1 MGKIEVFAVYLE
13 GNKRTFYPG
22 QIINGTVFLKI
33 NKDLKL
39 RGVRIEFRGR
49 AKVRWTES
57 SGSGKNR
64 RTHTYHNEEDYI
76 NTIATI
82 YGNGTC

>member
-1 MGKIEVFAVYLE
+1 MGPIEAFTVYLE
-13 GNKRTFYPG
+13 GGKRTFYPG

-33 NKDLKL
+33 NEDLKL

-49 AKVRWTES
+49 AEVRWTES
-57 SGSGKNR
+57 SGSGEDRSTN
-64 RTHTYHNEEDYI
+64 TYDNEEDYI

-82 YGNGTC
+82 YGNGAC